1 MFYQKAHTGTY
12 IFICC
17 EVRGYQVCMEAW
29 ESQNRPDGEEANH
42 QFDHSAQGES
52 RLATLRQRDAAVM
65 HKMSKPT
72 SIISLASHDIYI
84 YIQSVE
90 QVVLQ

>member
-1 MFYQKAHTGTY
+1 
-12 IFICC
+12 
-17 EVRGYQVCMEAW
+17 MEAW

-52 RLATLRQRDAAVM
+52 SFVTLRQWDAAVM
-65 HKMSKPT
+65 HKMSKPN

-84 YIQSVE
+84 Y
-90 QVVLQ
+90 VVSGAGYLTIMLKL

>member
-1 MFYQKAHTGTY
+1 
-12 IFICC
+12 
-17 EVRGYQVCMEAW
+17 MEAW
-29 ESQNRPDGEEANH
+29 ESQNRPDGEEADH

-52 RLATLRQRDAAVM
+52 RLVTLGQRDAAVM

-72 SIISLASHDIYI
+72 AIIPLASHDIYV

-90 QVVLQ
+90 QVILQ